1 MKKNLTLRYTVQQ
14 CAYWAAAAG
23 VVSFATAFL
32 LEKGFAASY
41 IGILLAAGNLLSCG
55 AQPVLA
61 SIADRIGGNIVKWFI
76 AGLTAVSMACF
87 ASIQLLP
94 LTGTLYGLVYLLGV
108 FTFDAMN
115 PLLNAVSVSYN
126 RSGFRINY
134 GVGRGI
140 GSFAYAVS
148 ALVIGK
154 VMAGLGADW
163 MIWISL
169 ALLGGNVAATLG
181 YPGLTETAFQQKIRS
196 ECCPVPVFFR
206 RYRWY
211 CVSLLGVMLLAMF
224 HAMTENYL
232 IEVVSPLGGDSG
244 TVGIALFVA
253 TAIEMVV
260 IVNFDWLRTKISDSW
275 LLKLAGLSFLL
286 KSVLFLMARNVMAI
300 YGIQMLQA
308 TSYSFLSPTQLYYA
322 DAKVSPADMVKG
334 QAFITAAYTLG
345 CAIGNFTGGQLLDA
359 FNVRVLLYAGVAMAA
374 AGTAVFFLTVDK
386 KDACMKQ
393 TA

>member
-32 LEKGFAASY
+32 LEQGFAASH
-41 IGILLAAGNLLSCG
+41 IGILLAAGNLLSCA

-76 AGLTAVSMACF
+76 AGLTALSMACF
-87 ASIQLLP
+87 GVIQLLP
-94 LTGTLYGLVYLLGV
+94 LPAGLYGLVYLLGV

-126 RSGFRINY
+126 RIGYRINY

-154 VMAGLGADW
+154 VMAAYGAAW
-163 MIWISL
+163 MIWSSIG
-169 ALLGGNVAATLG
+169 LLVANVAATLG
-181 YPGLTETAFQQKIRS
+181 YPSLTESGVQRQAHS
-196 ECCPVPVFFR
+196 DCCSVPVFFR
-206 RYRWY
+206 RYKWY

-244 TVGIALFVA
+244 TVGVALFVA

-275 LLKLAGLSFLL
+275 LLKFAGLSFLL

-300 YGIQMLQA
+300 YGIQLLQA

-345 CAIGNFTGGQLLDA
+345 CAIGNFTGGQLLSA
-359 FNVRVLLYAGVAMAA
+359 FNVRILLWAGVAMAA

-386 KDACMKQ
+386 KDKV
-393 TA
+393 

>member
-32 LEKGFAASY
+32 LEQGFAASH
-41 IGILLAAGNLLSCG
+41 IGILLAAGNLLSCA

-76 AGLTAVSMACF
+76 AGLTALSMACF
-87 ASIQLLP
+87 GVIQLLP
-94 LTGTLYGLVYLLGV
+94 LPAGLYGLVYLLGV

-126 RSGFRINY
+126 RIGYRINY

-154 VMAGLGADW
+154 VMAAYGAAW
-163 MIWISL
+163 MIWISIG
-169 ALLGGNVAATLG
+169 LLVANVAATLG
-181 YPGLTETAFQQKIRS
+181 YPSLTESGVQRQAHS
-196 ECCPVPVFFR
+196 DCCSVPVFFR
-206 RYRWY
+206 RYKWY

-244 TVGIALFVA
+244 TVGVALFVA

-260 IVNFDWLRTKISDSW
+260 IVNFDWLRIRISDSW
-275 LLKLAGLSFLL
+275 LLKFAGLSFLL

-300 YGIQMLQA
+300 YGIQLLQA

-345 CAIGNFTGGQLLDA
+345 CAIGNFTGGQLLSA
-359 FNVRVLLYAGVAMAA
+359 FNVRILLWAGVAMAA

-386 KDACMKQ
+386 KDKV
-393 TA
+393 

>member
-32 LEKGFAASY
+32 LEQGFAASH
-41 IGILLAAGNLLSCG
+41 IGILLASGNLLSCG
-55 AQPVLA
+55 AQPMLA
-61 SIADRIGGNIVKWFI
+61 SVADRIGGNIVKWFI
-76 AGLTAVSMACF
+76 TGLTAVSMACF
-87 ASIQLLP
+87 ASIMVLP
-94 LTGTLYGLVYLLGV
+94 LPVSLYGLVYLLGV
-108 FTFDAMN
+108 FAFDAVN

-126 RSGFRINY
+126 RIGFKINY

-154 VMAGLGADW
+154 VMAGFGAGW

-169 ALLGGNVAATLG
+169 GLLALNVAATLG
-181 YPGLTETAFQQKIRS
+181 YPGLQENGVQQQTRT
-196 ECCPVPVFFR
+196 ECCSVPVFFR
-206 RYRWY
+206 RYKWY

-244 TVGIALFVA
+244 TVGTALFVA

-286 KSVLFLMARNVMAI
+286 KSVLFLMARSVIAI
-300 YGIQMLQA
+300 YGIQLLQA

-359 FNVRVLLYAGVAMAA
+359 FNVRILLWAGVAMAA
-374 AGTAVFFLTVDK
+374 AGTAVFFLTVNKTDK
-386 KDACMKQ
+386 V
-393 TA
+393 